1 VITYDPREVA
11 MLVRDALIVKQEQ
24 DAARPATLVEELEQ
38 EADSS
43 LRLIQSIV
51 DGMAR
56 QERLWVAN
64 DMNEAIKDPNVE
76 IGGKYSRARWVE
88 IQRMFNAFK
97 VWMGTP
103 LEGTALPP
111 IVVVSRRGNPPEPV
125 QPPEPTEPTPEEPA
139 PLGPTDPTPEPPTE
153 EPAP

>member
-1 VITYDPREVA
+1 MITYDPREVA
-11 MLVRDALIVKQEQ
+11 MLVRDALIAKQEQ
-24 DAARPATLVEELEQ
+24 DSARPATLIEELEQ

-64 DMNEAIKDPNVE
+64 GMNEAITDQNVE

-97 VWMGTP
+97 IWMGTP
-103 LEGTALPP
+103 LEGTSTPP
-111 IVVVSRRGNPPEPV
+111 VVVISRRGNPPEPV
-125 QPPEPTEPTPEEPA
+125 PPTEPTPSEPSE
-139 PLGPTDPTPEPPTE
+139 PTPEPPTE

>member
-1 VITYDPREVA
+1 MITYDPREVA
-11 MLVRDALIVKQEQ
+11 MLVRDALIAKQER
-24 DAARPATLVEELEQ
+24 DAARPATLIEELEQ

-64 DMNEAIKDPNVE
+64 GMNEAITDQNVE

-97 VWMGTP
+97 IWMGTP
-103 LEGTALPP
+103 LEGTSTPP
-111 IVVVSRRGNPPEPV
+111 VVVISRRGNPPEPV
-125 QPPEPTEPTPEEPA
+125 PPTEPTPEEPT
-139 PLGPTDPTPEPPTE
+139 PSEPSEPTPESPTE

>member
-1 VITYDPREVA
+1 MITYDPREVA
-11 MLVRDALIVKQEQ
+11 MLVRDALISKQEQ
-24 DAARPATLVEELEQ
+24 DAARPATLIEELEQ

-64 DMNEAIKDPNVE
+64 GMTEAIADPNVA

-111 IVVVSRRGNPPEPV
+111 VVVISRRGNPPEP
-125 QPPEPTEPTPEEPA
+125 PAPTEPTPEEPSEEE
-139 PLGPTDPTPEPPTE
+139 PTP
-153 EPAP
+153 

>member
-1 VITYDPREVA
+1 MITYDPREVA
-11 MLVRDALIVKQEQ
+11 MLVRDALIAKQER
-24 DAARPATLVEELEQ
+24 DAARPATLIEELEQ

-64 DMNEAIKDPNVE
+64 GMNEAITDQNVE

-97 VWMGTP
+97 IWMGTP
-103 LEGTALPP
+103 LEGTSTPP
-111 IVVVSRRGNPPEPV
+111 VVVISRRGNPPELVP
-125 QPPEPTEPTPEEPA
+125 PTEPTPSEPSE
-139 PLGPTDPTPEPPTE
+139 PTPESPTE

>member
-1 VITYDPREVA
+1 MITYDPREVA
-11 MLVRDALIVKQEQ
+11 MLVRDALIAKQEQ
-24 DAARPATLVEELEQ
+24 DAARPATLIEELEQ

-64 DMNEAIKDPNVE
+64 GMNEAITDQNVE

-97 VWMGTP
+97 IWMGTP
-103 LEGTALPP
+103 LEGTSTPP
-111 IVVVSRRGNPPEPV
+111 VVVISRRGNPPEPV
-125 QPPEPTEPTPEEPA
+125 PPTEPTPSEPSE
-139 PLGPTDPTPEPPTE
+139 PTPEPPTE

>member
-1 VITYDPREVA
+1 MITYDPREVA
-11 MLVRDALIVKQEQ
+11 MLVRDALIAKQEQ
-24 DAARPATLVEELEQ
+24 DAARPATLIEELEQ

-64 DMNEAIKDPNVE
+64 GMNEAIADPNVE

-88 IQRMFNAFK
+88 IQTMFNGFK

-103 LEGTALPP
+103 LAGTALPP
-111 IVVVSRRGNPPEPV
+111 VVVISRRGNPPEPAA
-125 QPPEPTEPTPEEPA
+125 PIEPTPEQ
-139 PLGPTDPTPEPPTE
+139 PTE

>member
-1 VITYDPREVA
+1 MITYDPREVA
-11 MLVRDALIVKQEQ
+11 MLVRDALIAKQEQ
-24 DAARPATLVEELEQ
+24 DSARPATLIEELEQ

-64 DMNEAIKDPNVE
+64 GMNEAIADPDVE

-88 IQRMFNAFK
+88 IQQMFNAFK

-103 LEGTALPP
+103 LEGTSTPP
-111 IVVVSRRGNPPEPV
+111 VVVISRRGNPPEPAA
-125 QPPEPTEPTPEEPA
+125 PPDPEPTPEPTPEEPA
-139 PLGPTDPTPEPPTE
+139 P
-153 EPAP
+153 

>member
-1 VITYDPREVA
+1 MITYDPREVA
-11 MLVRDALIVKQEQ
+11 MLVRDALIVKQER
-24 DAARPATLVEELEQ
+24 DAARPVTLIEELEQ

-64 DMNEAIKDPNVE
+64 GMNEAITDPNVE

-103 LEGTALPP
+103 LEGTSTPP
-111 IVVVSRRGNPPEPV
+111 VVVISRRGNPPEPAA
-125 QPPEPTEPTPEEPA
+125 PPDPEPTPEPTPEEPA
-139 PLGPTDPTPEPPTE
+139 P
-153 EPAP
+153 

>member
-1 VITYDPREVA
+1 MITYDPREVA
-11 MLVRDALIVKQEQ
+11 MLVRDALISKQEQ
-24 DAARPATLVEELEQ
+24 DAARPATLIEELEQ

-64 DMNEAIKDPNVE
+64 GMNEAIADPDVE

-97 VWMGTP
+97 VWMGMP

-111 IVVVSRRGNPPEPV
+111 VVVISRRGNPPEPAA
-125 QPPEPTEPTPEEPA
+125 PTEPTPEQPSE
-139 PLGPTDPTPEPPTE
+139 E

>member
-1 VITYDPREVA
+1 MITYDPREVA
-11 MLVRDALIVKQEQ
+11 MLVRDALIAKQEQ
-24 DAARPATLVEELEQ
+24 DAARPATLIEELEQ

-64 DMNEAIKDPNVE
+64 GMNEAIADPNVE

-88 IQRMFNAFK
+88 IQTMFNGFK

-103 LEGTALPP
+103 LAGTALPP
-111 IVVVSRRGNPPEPV
+111 VVVISRRGNPPEPAA
-125 QPPEPTEPTPEEPA
+125 PTEPTPEEPVV
-139 PLGPTDPTPEPPTE
+139 PPTE

>member
-1 VITYDPREVA
+1 MITYDPREVA
-11 MLVRDALIVKQEQ
+11 MLVRDALISKQEK
-24 DAARPATLVEELEQ
+24 DAARPATLIEELEQ

-64 DMNEAIKDPNVE
+64 GMNEAITDPNVE
-76 IGGKYSRARWVE
+76 IGGKYSRARWME
-88 IQRMFNAFK
+88 IQHMFNAFK

-103 LEGTALPP
+103 LEETSTPP
-111 IVVVSRRGNPPEPV
+111 VVVISRRGNPPEPAT
-125 QPPEPTEPTPEEPA
+125 PIEPTPEEPA
-139 PLGPTDPTPEPPTE
+139 P
-153 EPAP
+153 

>member
-1 VITYDPREVA
+1 MAQGARELA
-11 MLVRDALIVKQEQ
+11 MRVRDGLLLLEEKEQETPTTLIG
-24 DAARPATLVEELEQ
+24 ELEQ
-38 EADSS
+38 EAGTS
-43 LRLIQSIV
+43 LRQVQNLI

-64 DMNEAIKDPNVE
+64 GMNGAIVDPNVE

-88 IQRMFNAFK
+88 IQQMFNAFK

-103 LEGTALPP
+103 LEGTSTPP
-111 IVVVSRRGNPPEPV
+111 VVVISRRGNP
-125 QPPEPTEPTPEEPA
+125 
-139 PLGPTDPTPEPPTE
+139 PEPPTE

>member
-1 VITYDPREVA
+1 MITYDPREVA
-11 MLVRDALIVKQEQ
+11 MLVRDALIAKQER
-24 DAARPATLVEELEQ
+24 DAARPATLIEELEQ

-64 DMNEAIKDPNVE
+64 GMNEAITDQNVE

-97 VWMGTP
+97 IWMGTP
-103 LEGTALPP
+103 LEGTSTPP
-111 IVVVSRRGNPPEPV
+111 AVVISRRGNPPEPIV
-125 QPPEPTEPTPEEPA
+125 PTPEPTPDPTPVEPTLEEPA
-139 PLGPTDPTPEPPTE
+139 P
-153 EPAP
+153 

>member
-1 VITYDPREVA
+1 MITYDPREVA
-11 MLVRDALIVKQEQ
+11 MLVRDALIVKQER
-24 DAARPATLVEELEQ
+24 DAARPVTLIEELEQ

-64 DMNEAIKDPNVE
+64 GMNEAIVDPNVE

-103 LEGTALPP
+103 LEDTAIPP
-111 IVVVSRRGNPPEPV
+111 VVVISRRGNPPE
-125 QPPEPTEPTPEEPA
+125 QLAEEPIA
-139 PLGPTDPTPEPPTE
+139 
-153 EPAP
+153 